1 MFSQKINEEILK
13 KPRIKRTNKL
23 LTHRGTK
30 IRTTSDFSETRQSE
44 ENAYKIFKAL
54 IEKIPNLEFYILWN
68 YPSKV
73 KGEKKVFSNKKLREF
88 ITNRDAL

>member
-54 IEKIPNLEFYILWN
+54 IEKIPNLEFYIL
-68 YPSKV
+68 
-73 KGEKKVFSNKKLREF
+73 
-88 ITNRDAL
+88 